1 VIFACNSPRKV
12 IAYSV
17 TSAQKSPSGK
27 LTRGNRATSAPS
39 RQRGRPSR
47 EEQARRDNLVL
58 DVALAEFLT
67 EGLNGANIET
77 IARKAGVGKS
87 TIYRK
92 HGTKQGLL
100 LAVAERRMLELGDRW
115 AQFQFDIDDP
125 EGTLY
130 RIALVSYREWSGKS
144 MPIYRIV
151 YTEAER
157 MPEIAKAVDAMA
169 KQSAIRPILGYF
181 QQLQDRGVIDV
192 QDVAE
197 AASLFLVV
205 AAGALR
211 SFLIAVELDE
221 EGRAKLARDAVQFF
235 LYGFAKREH

>member
-1 VIFACNSPRKV
+1 MTAEAR
-12 IAYSV
+12 
-17 TSAQKSPSGK
+17 
-27 LTRGNRATSAPS
+27 R
-39 RQRGRPSR
+39 RGRPSR
-47 EEQARRDNLVL
+47 EEQLRREDLVL
-58 DVALAEFLT
+58 DIALEEFLA

-92 HGTKQGLL
+92 FANKQGLL
-100 LAVAERRMLELGDRW
+100 LAVARRRMVELGERW
-115 AQFQFDIDDP
+115 SEVPFDIDDP

-144 MPIYRIV
+144 LPIYRIV

-157 MPEIAKAVDAMA
+157 MPEIARAVDAMTR
-169 KQSAIRPILGYF
+169 QSAISPILDYF
-181 QQLQDRGVIDV
+181 QQLQDRGVIEVEDI
-192 QDVAE
+192 AE

-211 SFLIAVELDE
+211 SFLIPVELDE
-221 EGRAKLARDAVQFF
+221 EARARLARDAVQFF
-235 LYGFAKREH
+235 LYGYARRNR

>member
-1 VIFACNSPRKV
+1 MLD
-12 IAYSV
+12 IA
-17 TSAQKSPSGK
+17 
-27 LTRGNRATSAPS
+27 L
-39 RQRGRPSR
+39 
-47 EEQARRDNLVL
+47 E
-58 DVALAEFLT
+58 EFLA

-92 HGTKQGLL
+92 FANKQGLL
-100 LAVAERRMLELGDRW
+100 LAVARRRMVELGERW
-115 AQFQFDIDDP
+115 SEVPFDIDDP

-144 MPIYRIV
+144 LPIYRIV

-157 MPEIAKAVDAMA
+157 MPEIARAVDAMTR
-169 KQSAIRPILGYF
+169 QSAIRPILDFF
-181 QQLQDRGVIDV
+181 QQLQDRGVIEV
-192 QDVAE
+192 EDVAE

-211 SFLIAVELDE
+211 SFLIPVELDDE
-221 EGRAKLARDAVQFF
+221 ARAKLARDAVQFF
-235 LYGFAKREH
+235 LYGYARRDR